1 MFNHFNPIKTRGPK
15 SMYTVA
21 KYLHNQ
27 IFQTSAAD
35 KMINLMVPQKS
46 FIKIIYLSPNQREE
60 CKNYELDINRQLFI
74 IFFSKIN

>member
-15 SMYTVA
+15 STYTVA
-21 KYLHNQ
+21 KYLHNR

-35 KMINLMVPQKS
+35 EMINLMVPQKS

-74 IFFSKIN
+74 IIFSKIN